1 VKITFVAIM
10 GEAKTEM
17 SLLGHVEALRA
28 HLWRAA
34 IAIFAGAIIAFLFT
48 KMLFDNLIF
57 GPYREDFIT
66 RRIFCRL
73 ATQFDIENLCLSGV
87 KIEVF
92 QEITMSGQFI
102 WHIWAALI
110 FGFILAFPYVVWEI
124 WRFIRP
130 ALMEKEVKSVRGITI
145 YISLLFF
152 IGVFFG
158 YFLLAPITVNFLGN
172 YSISAFIEK
181 RPTFN
186 SYISTILNLTL
197 GTGLVF
203 QLPIFMYFLAK
214 LGVVSAQFLKTY
226 RRHAYVIILI
236 LSAIVTPPDI
246 ASQILIFFPLMFLYE
261 VSIWVT
267 RRVERNRIK
276 AEASN

>member
-1 VKITFVAIM
+1 MEK
-10 GEAKTEM
+10 AKSEM
-17 SLLGHVEALRA
+17 SLLGHIEALRA

-34 IAIFAGAIIAFLFT
+34 IAIAIGAVTAFVFT
-48 KMLFDNLIF
+48 RTLFDNLIF
-57 GPYREDFIT
+57 GPYRSGFIT
-66 RRIFCRL
+66 RRVFCKI
-73 ATQFDIENLCLSGV
+73 ADHFGIENLCLSEI
-87 KIEVF
+87 KIQVF

-124 WRFIRP
+124 WRFIKP
-130 ALMEKEVKSVRGITI
+130 ALMEKEIKSVRGITF
-145 YISLLFF
+145 YISVLFF
-152 IGVFFG
+152 FGVFFG
-158 YFLLAPITVNFLGN
+158 YFFLAPITVNFLGN
-172 YSISAFIEK
+172 YTISDFIEK

-214 LGVVSAQFLKTY
+214 LGVVSAGFLKTY
-226 RRHAYVIILI
+226 RRHAYVVILI

-261 VSIWVT
+261 ISIWVA
-267 RRVERNRIK
+267 RRVENNRLK
-276 AEASN
+276 AEAGN